1 MSKKHT
7 LLAGLILFA
16 VTLCVSVSFAA
27 INSYASESKTV
38 IDSLSFD
45 YKILE
50 ERSDNTFKFSGSLP
64 VLSLESPIEP
74 RFFTGEPIEPN
85 IKVLLTL
92 DNQSYPVDLEKD
104 CVVTYNNNVYVSLY
118 SDKQASVDVALKRDP
133 HIHETFNFLILPVH
147 GYIDISLSVTED
159 VKKDGNIF
167 YMDGPLS
174 YAEFTT
180 RIPYDDEFRAPDN
193 LTYTVLT
200 LDTGDE
206 SRNPVILEYTD
217 DYVLKATA
225 GKTNGAVK
233 VIFTA
238 SDERFHSFTDSSC
251 EIIIV
256 NNYTGNYVPDLSQ
269 KFMRISDDEELVL
282 EEVETPMADAP
293 DKKGAFGGFFKKV
306 FSFFGLNK

>member
-7 LLAGLILFA
+7 LSTSLMLCVFA
-16 VTLCVSVSFAA
+16 LCVSSHFVS
-27 INSYASESKTV
+27 NTSYASESKTV

-45 YKILE
+45 YKILD
-50 ERSDNTFKFSGSLP
+50 ERSDGTFKFSGSLP
-64 VLSLESPIEP
+64 VLSLEAPIEP

-85 IKVLLTL
+85 IEVLLTL
-92 DNQSYPVDLEKD
+92 DDQAYPVDLEKD
-104 CVVTYNNNVYVSLY
+104 CIVTYNNNVYVSLY
-118 SDKQASVDVALKRDP
+118 SESPATVDVALKRDP
-133 HIHETFNFLILPVH
+133 HIHETFTFLILPVH
-147 GYIDISLSVTED
+147 GYIDITLSAADD
-159 VKKDGNIF
+159 VKRAGNVF

-174 YAEFTT
+174 YAEFATK
-180 RIPYDDEFRAPDN
+180 IPYDDKFRVPEN
-193 LTYTVLT
+193 LTFTVLT

-233 VIFTA
+233 VIFEA
-238 SDERFHSFTDSSC
+238 SDENFHSFTDSSY

-269 KFMRISDDEELVL
+269 KFIRMTDDEDLVI
-282 EEVETPMADAP
+282 EESDTPMANAP
-293 DKKGAFGGFFKKV
+293 EKEAVGGFFKKL
-306 FSFFGLNK
+306 FSFFRLTK